1 MGLQS
6 VKMKND
12 KTYDMAETIQALQA
26 AAAESGRSPL
36 SILSEWWK
44 ISKQPGKLSI
54 WEYLQYELYK
64 TDQDLPEKQ
73 TYISER
79 LHWPVTDLIS
89 DPQWRATTED
99 KWLSYQILNSLG
111 VNVPETIAVLDTGL
125 RTFGKTEKLS
135 GLDDL
140 KAFLSRQT
148 ELPIFA
154 KPNGD
159 LGSYGALLI
168 EGFEGDELIV
178 NGGERMP
185 INELYEKNLSK
196 TTYLFQRQVHNHAD
210 IQKLTSHVATL
221 RTVNLV
227 KDDEISTPFVMFKIP
242 VGKNVADN
250 FWRAGN
256 LLAHVDKDTGKIC
269 RVVSRNGFETIEH
282 ETHPVTGEQLVGFQI
297 PFYEDALALNKMCA
311 QNYAPV
317 RYQSLD
323 IAITANGPLVIEINS
338 GSSFVLPQTAT
349 GQGLL
354 NDEMKAFFDK
364 YSVSAA

>member
-6 VKMKND
+6 IKMKND
-12 KTYDMAETIQALQA
+12 KTYDMSETVLALKEA
-26 AAAESGRSPL
+26 AAQSGRSPL

-64 TDQDLPEKQ
+64 TEQDIPQKN

-99 KWLSYQILNSLG
+99 KWLSYQILDSLG
-111 VNVPETIAVLDTGL
+111 VPTPETIAVLETGL

-135 GLDDL
+135 GLEDL

-168 EGFEGDELIV
+168 EGYEDGDLIA
-178 NGGERMP
+178 NGGERLP
-185 INELYEKNLSK
+185 LDDLYENNLSK
-196 TTYLFQRQVHNHAD
+196 TTYLFQRQVKNHSDMA
-210 IQKLTSHVATL
+210 KLTRHVATL

-227 KDDEISTPFVMFKIP
+227 KDDALSTPFVMLKLP
-242 VGKNVADN
+242 VGNNVADN

-256 LLAHVDKDTGKIC
+256 LLANVDPETGKII
-269 RVVSRNGFETIEH
+269 RVVSRDGFETREY
-282 ETHPVTGEQLVGFQI
+282 ETHPETGEPLIGFQI
-297 PFYEDALALNKMCA
+297 PFYKEALELNRTCALS
-311 QNYAPV
+311 YAPV

-323 IAITANGPLVIEINS
+323 IALTPEGPLVIEINS
-338 GSSFVLPQTAT
+338 GASFVLPQTAT
-349 GQGLL
+349 GEGLL
-354 NDEMKAFFDK
+354 NEEMTEFFEK
-364 YSVSAA
+364 YSAA